1 MKSMMARTTLR
12 EIKQSLGRFL
22 AIFAIVCLGVGL
34 FAGLKITRQVMV
46 RSADNYLKE
55 EQLYDYRLLSTLG
68 FEEEDVE
75 FFAGKEDVRAAE
87 GAYFSDIIYIDT
99 AGNEHVIKAHSL
111 LSDINGM
118 VVKAGRMPEAADEC
132 VVDSNLFGEDAIG
145 DKIIL
150 SESNK
155 KDDLDGFAYKEYTI
169 TGIVHASY
177 YSQYE

>member
-1 MKSMMARTTLR
+1 
-12 EIKQSLGRFL
+12 
-22 AIFAIVCLGVGL
+22 
-34 FAGLKITRQVMV
+34 
-46 RSADNYLKE
+46 
-55 EQLYDYRLLSTLG
+55 
-68 FEEEDVE
+68 
-75 FFAGKEDVRAAE
+75 
-87 GAYFSDIIYIDT
+87 
-99 AGNEHVIKAHSL
+99 
-111 LSDINGM
+111 M

-177 YSQYE
+177 YSQYERGTTSLGNGSVSGFMYLLPEGFSMDYYTEIYVKFAEDYEIYSDEYKNFIEKKDAVWED